1 MLPHLKLYCD
11 PGRSNIMY
19 YASYGIRL
27 PSYMGIIQQFYPLLL
42 GYALLFNAIPL
53 LRNFWI
59 QGQNAKIQRRNEARK
74 SWKAL
79 LERNTGSIKRKLAA
93 AARFG
98 RRMRQLGS
106 GSGDVI
112 FNTTMDLSEME
123 KIKEKDMMK
132 DFDKILEEKGGG
144 SAWE

>member
-1 MLPHLKLYCD
+1 LGVVNLGGALYL
-11 PGRSNIMY
+11 GNLLGQ

-27 PSYMGIIQQFYPLLL
+27 PSYMGVIQQFYPLLL
-42 GYALLFNAIPL
+42 GYAVLFNAIPVI
-53 LRNFWI
+53 RNAWI
-59 QGQNAKIQRRNEARK
+59 QGQNAKIQRRNETRK

-79 LERNTGSIKRKLAA
+79 LERNAGTVKRKLAA

-106 GSGDVI
+106 GAGDII
-112 FNTTMDLSEME
+112 FDTNKDLKEME
-123 KIKEKDMMK
+123 KKKERDMMK
-132 DFDKILEEKGGG
+132 DFDKVLEEKSG